1 MTMSVMSTTL
11 QSLRNTDGR
20 TVTFLAILAHDA
32 IALPISLT
40 FPANEMRYIVENSQ
54 AAILLSTKM
63 FQSKAEEVLKE
74 GFETKPTLGIREK
87 IEVGAEATEEIQFD
101 SPSHGKGG
109 FMLYTSGTTNRPV
122 GILQASHVRILIRCR
137 KESYCQSPS
146 LLLKLG
152 H

>member
-1 MTMSVMSTTL
+1 MTMSVMSTTMP
-11 QSLRNTDGR
+11 SPRDTDR
-20 TVTFLAILAHDA
+20 HIVTFLAILAHDA

-74 GFETKPTLGIREK
+74 GFEIKPTLGIREK

-101 SPSHGKGG
+101 TPSHGKGG

-122 GILQASHVRILIRCR
+122 GVFQASHVHILTPCR
-137 KESYCQSPS
+137 KESYCQTPS
-146 LLLKLG
+146 LLLRLG

>member
-1 MTMSVMSTTL
+1 MP
-11 QSLRNTDGR
+11 SLRVTDGR

-32 IALPISLT
+32 IALPISLS

-54 AAILLSTKM
+54 ASILLTTKM

-74 GFETKPTLGIREK
+74 GFETKPTLGIRDK

-101 SPSHGKGG
+101 APTHGKGG

-122 GILQASHVRILIRCR
+122 GVLQPSRLPILTRCR
-137 KESYCQSPS
+137 KESCCQSPFS
-146 LLLKLG
+146 LLKLG